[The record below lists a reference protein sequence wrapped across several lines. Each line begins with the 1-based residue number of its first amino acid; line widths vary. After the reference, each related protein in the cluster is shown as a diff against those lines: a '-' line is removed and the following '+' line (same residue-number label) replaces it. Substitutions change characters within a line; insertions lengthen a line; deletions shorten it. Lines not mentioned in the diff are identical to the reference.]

1 MITTKGP
8 IIIIDDDDDD
18 QEILRHLIR
27 EMGVTNEIICF
38 STCSQAFDYLED
50 EKNYVQPFVILSDV
64 NLPKMN
70 GVELKQRIDGNE
82 RLRKKS
88 IPFIFLSTAFD
99 KTILE
104 KVYEY
109 RVQGYFVKGSTMN
122 SLKETLA
129 TIFKY
134 WTMSK
139 HPNSI

>member
-1 MITTKGP
+1 MTTKKGP
-8 IIIIDDDDDD
+8 IIIIDDDADD
-18 QEILRHLIR
+18 QEILQQIIKD
-27 EMGVTNEIICF
+27 MDVKNEIISF
-38 STCSQAFDYLED
+38 STCSEAFDYLED
-50 EKNYVQPFVILSDV
+50 DNTFVQPFVILSDI

-99 KTILE
+99 RSILD

-122 SLKETLA
+122 ALKETLSI
-129 TIFKY
+129 IFQY
-134 WTMSK
+134 WSMSK